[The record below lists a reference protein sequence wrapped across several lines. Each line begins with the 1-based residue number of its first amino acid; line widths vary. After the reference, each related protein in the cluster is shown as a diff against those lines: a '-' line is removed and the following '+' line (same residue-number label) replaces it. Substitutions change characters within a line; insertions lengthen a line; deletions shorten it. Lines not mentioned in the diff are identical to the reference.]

1 MYRSPREAHEAR
13 IYTGA
18 YRVYGTIH
26 LVPGAG
32 TADLLNQERP
42 YLPVT
47 GALVYAPGFRHPP
60 EAEALKASASFL
72 ALRKERIQWAAGGRP
87 SEPRTSPA
95 LLERRRLAFLFGDYL
110 LAGALLLPRGVRLS
124 DFLSQAKPFQT
135 LKEKEA
141 GLYLLAPDKP
151 LVDLEPLERFPFLTV
166 NLRLAEGVVEAPGE
180 AQDPRLTLFG

>member
-1 MYRSPREAHEAR
+1 VYRSPREAHEAR

-18 YRVYGTIH
+18 YRVYGMIH

-60 EAEALKASASFL
+60 EARELKASVGFL
-72 ALRKERIQWAAGGRP
+72 ALRKERIQWIFGGRP
-87 SEPRTSPA
+87 SEPPANPA

-135 LKEKEA
+135 LREA
-141 GLYLLAPDKP
+141 GLYPLAPDKP
-151 LVDLEPLERFPFLTV
+151 PVDLEPLERFPFLTV
-166 NLRLAEGVVEAPGE
+166 NLRLAEGVAEAPGE

>member
-60 EAEALKASASFL
+60 EARELKASVNFL
-72 ALRKERIQWAAGGRP
+72 ALRKERVQWVAGGGGPPSPERARP
-87 SEPRTSPA
+87 SWRGGASPSSSGTTSWRGRSSCRGGCGFPTSSPRPSPS
-95 LLERRRLAFLFGDYL
+95 R
-110 LAGALLLPRGVRLS
+110 P
-124 DFLSQAKPFQT
+124 
-135 LKEKEA
+135 
-141 GLYLLAPDKP
+141 
-151 LVDLEPLERFPFLTV
+151 
-166 NLRLAEGVVEAPGE
+166 
-180 AQDPRLTLFG
+180 

>member
-18 YRVYGTIH
+18 YRVYGMIH

-60 EAEALKASASFL
+60 EARELKASVNFL
-72 ALRKERIQWAAGGRP
+72 ALRKERVQWVAGGRP
-87 SEPRTSPA
+87 AEPRTSPA

-110 LAGALLLPRGVRLS
+110 LAGELLLPRGC
-124 DFLSQAKPFQT
+124 
-135 LKEKEA
+135 
-141 GLYLLAPDKP
+141 G
-151 LVDLEPLERFPFLTV
+151 FPTSS
-166 NLRLAEGVVEAPGE
+166 
-180 AQDPRLTLFG
+180 PRPSPSRP

>member
-18 YRVYGTIH
+18 YRVYGMIH

-60 EAEALKASASFL
+60 EARERKASVNFL
-72 ALRKERIQWAAGGRP
+72 ALRKERVQWVAGGRP
-87 SEPRTSPA
+87 AEPRTSPA

-110 LAGALLLPRGVRLS
+110 LAGELLLPRGVRLS

-135 LKEKEA
+135 LKEA
-141 GLYLLAPDKP
+141 GLHLLAPDRP
-151 LVDLEPLERFPFLTV
+151 LVDPDPLERFPFLTV

-180 AQDPRLTLFG
+180 ASDPRLTLFG

>member
-1 MYRSPREAHEAR
+1 MYKSPREAHEAR

-18 YRVYGTIH
+18 YRVYGMIY

-32 TADLLNQERP
+32 TADLLNADRA

-60 EAEALKASASFL
+60 EAGELKASMGFL
-72 ALRKERIQWAAGGRP
+72 ALRKERIQWVVGGRP
-87 SEPRTSPA
+87 TEPRTSPA
-95 LLERRRLAFLFGDYL
+95 LLEKRRLALLFGDYL
-110 LAGALLLPRGVRLS
+110 LAGELLLPRGVRLS

-135 LKEKEA
+135 LLEA
-141 GLYLLAPDKP
+141 GLYPLLPDRP
-151 LVDLEPLERFPFLTV
+151 IVELEPLERFPFVTV
-166 NLRLAEGVVEAPGE
+166 HLRRAEAVAEAPGE

>member
-18 YRVYGTIH
+18 YRVYGMIH

-47 GALVYAPGFRHPP
+47 GALVYAPGFRHPRRPGSSRRASTSSPCARSGSSGWPGEGPPSP
-60 EAEALKASASFL
+60 ERA
-72 ALRKERIQWAAGGRP
+72 RP
-87 SEPRTSPA
+87 SWRGGASPSSSGTTSWRGAPPA
-95 LLERRRLAFLFGDYL
+95 A
-110 LAGALLLPRGVRLS
+110 GVRLS

-135 LKEKEA
+135 LKEA
-141 GLYLLAPDKP
+141 GLHLLAPDRP
-151 LVDLEPLERFPFLTV
+151 LVDPDPLERFPFLTV

-180 AQDPRLTLFG
+180 ASDPRLTLFG